1 MLWTLS
7 RRPFPSP
14 DARPHPS
21 APRRLALTLISDL
34 RPRTLV
40 TVLGLA
46 CAFAA
51 LTGCGAH
58 SITTGADPL
67 NTGGVMSGK
76 IYGGNSPIIGATV
89 QLWAVGTTG
98 YGSVGTLLATDTTK
112 ATGGTFQFIQQ
123 AGATYAPTTQTYA
136 CPSGTTQL
144 YILAKGGNTG
154 VTINNNAAGIA
165 AIGPCSGA
173 STLTIDI
180 NEVTTVATLAAMQQF
195 FDPNNDS
202 LGSPAASQAQLGL
215 ANAQTTINNLIVLST
230 GTARTSAL
238 AVAQGT
244 PLSGNFNASIT
255 VSAGANGY
263 AKINTIADIIAAC
276 INSNGVGST
285 PDNCTT
291 LFTNAVPQNPLY
303 TSLNAY
309 NANPSFTFPTAT
321 DTVQA
326 AYYILS
332 NPTQSQDNGA
342 TGKLHNLFSL
352 ASAQPPFTGLSSQPI
367 DWTIHIYYN
376 SSATCTANSGK
387 VFLNSTIHQLAAD
400 ALGHIWIAGGSSSA
414 NSIAEIATNGSPLG
428 CYGAG
433 AIPTSI
439 GITIDPNGSIYDATA
454 STIYVL
460 PNTGSA
466 TSPSYGTPFSWTVS
480 NLAGITSDPSGNI
493 FYTPST
499 ATAIQEFPL
508 SSVTSAPVSTTT
520 SQSVGPSLPVAEN
533 YVYVAT
539 DSNGRIFAPD
549 PNLTDASN
557 GYIVD
562 LYPTTATGNVNGYSL
577 SNVSTS
583 AVPQTNPYGVA
594 VDGQNKVFSTTTCC
608 TASTTNVFFSLAV
621 SNDAAPSNSNV
632 TVVTSPRFLGGTVK
646 ARGLA
651 IDGAGNVWASMA
663 DAVTSAPVF
672 AIGEVSNDLT
682 TGISPN
688 GTTPSTCTTSS
699 STTCLTGGGFQDANL
714 PSNAT
719 TMAID
724 LSGNVWVPNG
734 SGSSGLTEIVGQ
746 AVPVVGPIAAGPGK
760 LPQ

>member
-1 MLWTLS
+1 
-7 RRPFPSP
+7 
-14 DARPHPS
+14 
-21 APRRLALTLISDL
+21 LTLASVL
-34 RPRTLV
+34 RPRAIATL
-40 TVLGLA
+40 LGLA
-46 CAFAA
+46 CALAA
-51 LTGCGAH
+51 LTGCGAN
-58 SITTGADPL
+58 SVFTSNDPL
-67 NTGGVMSGK
+67 LKGGSMTGTVF
-76 IYGGNSPIIGATV
+76 GGNQPVIGATV
-89 QLWAVGTTG
+89 QLWSVGTSG
-98 YGSVGTLLATDTTK
+98 YGSQGTLLATDTTK
-112 ATGGTFQFIQQ
+112 ATGGTFAFTQTV
-123 AGATYAPTTQTYA
+123 GAPYAPLTTTYA
-136 CPSGTTQL
+136 CPASTTQL
-144 YILAKGGNTG
+144 FILAKGGNTG
-154 VTINNNAAGIA
+154 SAINNNAAGIVA
-165 AIGPCSGA
+165 LGPCSTA
-173 STLTIDI
+173 SPLSINI
-180 NEVTTVATLAAMQQF
+180 NEVTTVVTMAAMQQF
-195 FDPNNDS
+195 FDPNTES
-202 LGSPAASQAQLGL
+202 FGSPAGAQAQLGL
-215 ANAQTTINNLIVLST
+215 ANAQTTINNLMPLSGT
-230 GTARTSAL
+230 GSGTARTSSY

-244 PLSGNFNASIT
+244 PLSGNFNSSIT
-255 VSAGANGY
+255 VSSGANGY
-263 AKINTIADIIAAC
+263 AKINTIADILAAC

-352 ASAQPPFTGLSSQPI
+352 ASAQPPFTGLSSQPL

-387 VFLNSTIHQLAAD
+387 TFLNTTLHQLAAD
-400 ALGHIWIAGGSSSA
+400 PLGHIWIAGGSSSS
-414 NSIAEIATNGSPLG
+414 NSLAEIATNGSPLG

-439 GITIDPNGSIYDATA
+439 AIGIDPNGSIYDATA
-454 STIYVL
+454 SSIYVL

-466 TSPSYGTPFSWTVS
+466 TSPTYGTPFSWTVS
-480 NLAGITSDPSGNI
+480 NLAGMTIDPSGNV

-508 SSVTSAPVSTTT
+508 SSVTSAPSSTTAV
-520 SQSVGPSLPVAEN
+520 QAVGPSLPVAEN
-533 YVYVAT
+533 YVYVAS

-549 PNLTDASN
+549 PTLTDATN

-608 TASTTNVFFSLAV
+608 AASTTNLFFSLAV
-621 SNDAAPSNSNV
+621 TNDAAPSTSNV
-632 TVVTSPRFLGGTVK
+632 TVTTSPRFLGGTVK

-663 DAVTSAPVF
+663 DAVTSTSVF

-714 PSNAT
+714 PTNAT

-724 LSGNVWVPNG
+724 LSGNVWIPNG

-746 AVPVVGPIAAGPGK
+746 AVPVVGPIAASPGK